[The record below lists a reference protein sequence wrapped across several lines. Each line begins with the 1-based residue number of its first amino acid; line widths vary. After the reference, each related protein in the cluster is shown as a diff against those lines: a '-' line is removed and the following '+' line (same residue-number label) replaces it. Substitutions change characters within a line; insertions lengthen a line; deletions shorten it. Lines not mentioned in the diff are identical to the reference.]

1 MNSPMSRKQ
10 FMAALGVGGLALNS
24 LEAGAETPGL
34 GAETPGL
41 GTGAPSSPSAT
52 PASLA
57 SLLNLDDVEAQARTV
72 MLPSVYD
79 FVSGAAADE
88 ITVRW
93 NREKYRD
100 IRLQAKILRDLSGLD
115 CSTTLLG
122 EKMSTPI
129 LLAPTSGHK
138 LSHPE
143 GELATARGAG
153 AFGATMVLSSGST
166 TSIEDVMRV
175 ATHPV
180 WFQLYVFKDRGLSR
194 ALVER
199 VQAAGAK
206 ALCLTVDSPLDG
218 ARNRQQRANV
228 QLPPG
233 VSYPHYVGIHEPGS
247 IQTLDTVQPFNLM
260 WRDVEWLRSFAKVPV
275 LLKGVMNPADAETGV
290 KAGAAGIIVSNHGGR
305 CLDTQPATIEVLP
318 RVVEAVQGRVPVIV
332 DGGIR
337 RGTDIVKAIALGA
350 AAVQIGRPY
359 VYGLAAGGAPGVTH
373 VLKILRQELLMAMS
387 LLGCRTIASID
398 RSILWK

>member
-1 MNSPMSRKQ
+1 
-10 FMAALGVGGLALNS
+10 MAALGVGGLALNS
-24 LEAGAETPGL
+24 LDAAGTSGGGGAGATAPG
-34 GAETPGL
+34 
-41 GTGAPSSPSAT
+41 S
-52 PASLA
+52 ASLDP
-57 SLLNLDDVEAQARTV
+57 LLNLDDVEAAARNV
-72 MLPSVYD
+72 MLPAVYD
-79 FVSGAAADE
+79 FVAGAAADE
-88 ITVRW
+88 LTVRW

-100 IRLQAKILRDLSGLD
+100 IRLQARVLRDLSGLD

-122 EKMSTPI
+122 QRMSTPI
-129 LLAPTSGHK
+129 LLAPTASHR

-143 GELATARGAG
+143 GELATVRGAG
-153 AFGATMVLSSGST
+153 AFGATMVLSSGSN
-166 TSIEDVMRV
+166 TSIEDVV
-175 ATHPV
+175 AAATHPV
-180 WFQLYVFKDRGLSR
+180 WFQLYVSRDRGLSR

-206 ALCLTVDSPLDG
+206 ALCVTVDSPLDG
-218 ARNRQQRANV
+218 PRNRQMRAPV

-233 VSYPHYVGIHEPGS
+233 VTYPHYVGIRDPAS
-247 IQTLDTVQPFNLM
+247 IQTLDVVQPLNLM
-260 WRDVEWLRSFAKVPV
+260 WRDIEWLRSFTKVPM
-275 LLKGVMNPADAETGV
+275 LLKGVMNPADAEIGL
-290 KAGAAGIIVSNHGGR
+290 KAGADGIIVSNHGGR
-305 CLDTQPATIEVLP
+305 CLDTQPATVEALP
-318 RVVEAVQGRVPVIV
+318 RVVEAVNGRVPVIV

-387 LLGCRTIASID
+387 LLGCPTIASID

>member
-1 MNSPMSRKQ
+1 
-10 FMAALGVGGLALNS
+10 MAALGVGGLALNS
-24 LEAGAETPGL
+24 LDAAGTSGGGGADATAPG
-34 GAETPGL
+34 
-41 GTGAPSSPSAT
+41 S
-52 PASLA
+52 ASLDP
-57 SLLNLDDVEAQARTV
+57 LLNLDDVEAAARNV
-72 MLPSVYD
+72 MLPAVYD
-79 FVSGAAADE
+79 FVAGAAADE
-88 ITVRW
+88 LTVRW

-100 IRLQAKILRDLSGLD
+100 IRLQARVLRDLSGLD

-122 EKMSTPI
+122 QRMSTPI
-129 LLAPTSGHK
+129 LLAPTASHR

-143 GELATARGAG
+143 GELATVRGAG
-153 AFGATMVLSSGST
+153 AFGATMVLSSGSN
-166 TSIEDVMRV
+166 TSIEDVV
-175 ATHPV
+175 AAATHPV
-180 WFQLYVFKDRGLSR
+180 WFQLYVSRDRGLSR

-206 ALCLTVDSPLDG
+206 ALCVTVDSPLDG
-218 ARNRQQRANV
+218 PRNRQMRAPV

-233 VSYPHYVGIHEPGS
+233 VTYPHYVGIRDPAS
-247 IQTLDTVQPFNLM
+247 IQTLDVVQPLNLM
-260 WRDVEWLRSFAKVPV
+260 WRDIEWLRSFTKVPM
-275 LLKGVMNPADAETGV
+275 LLKGVMNPADAEIGL
-290 KAGAAGIIVSNHGGR
+290 KAGADGIIVSNHGGR
-305 CLDTQPATIEVLP
+305 CLDTQPATVEALP
-318 RVVEAVQGRVPVIV
+318 RVVEAVNGRVPVIV

-387 LLGCRTIASID
+387 LLGCPTIASID

>member
-1 MNSPMSRKQ
+1 MSRKE
-10 FMAALGVGGLALNS
+10 FIAALGAGGLVLNS
-24 LEAGAETPGL
+24 LEGATGTPGRDAPPQAPAAPAAL
-34 GAETPGL
+34 AEL
-41 GTGAPSSPSAT
+41 I
-52 PASLA
+52 SL
-57 SLLNLDDVEAQARTV
+57 DEVEAQARKV
-72 MLPSVYD
+72 MQPSVYD
-79 FVSGAAADE
+79 FVSGGAADE
-88 ITVRW
+88 ITVRR
-93 NREKYRD
+93 NRDKYRD
-100 IRLQAKILRDLSGLD
+100 ILVQAKILQDLSGLD

-122 EKMSTPI
+122 ERMATPI

-166 TSIEDVMRV
+166 TSIEDVMGV

-180 WFQLYVFKDRGLSR
+180 WFQLYVFKDRGLTR

-206 ALCLTVDSPLDG
+206 ALCVTVDSPLDG

-233 VSYPHYVGIHEPGS
+233 VSYPHYVGIREPGS
-247 IQTLDTVQPFNLM
+247 IQTLETVQPFNLL
-260 WRDVEWLRSFAKVPV
+260 WRDIEWLRSFTKVPL
-275 LLKGVMNPADAETGV
+275 LLKGVMNPADAIIGLKTG
-290 KAGAAGIIVSNHGGR
+290 ADGIIVSNHGGR
-305 CLDTQPATIEVLP
+305 CLDTQPATIEALP
-318 RVVEAVQGRVPVIV
+318 RVVEAVNGRAPVIV

-337 RGTDIVKAIALGA
+337 RGTDIAKAIALGA

-359 VYGLAAGGAPGVTH
+359 VYGLAAGGAEGVTH

-387 LLGCRTIASID
+387 LLGCPTIASID

>member
-1 MNSPMSRKQ
+1 
-10 FMAALGVGGLALNS
+10 MAALGVGGLALNS
-24 LEAGAETPGL
+24 LE
-34 GAETPGL
+34 
-41 GTGAPSSPSAT
+41 GTTTT
-52 PASLA
+52 PAGVASASLPA
-57 SLLNLDDVEAQARTV
+57 GSAPLEPLLNLDDVEAQARAI

-88 ITVRW
+88 LTVRW

-100 IRLQAKILRDLSGLD
+100 IRLQARVLRDLSGLD

-122 EKMSTPI
+122 QRMATPI
-129 LLAPTSGHK
+129 LLAPTSGHR

-166 TSIEDVMRV
+166 TSIEDVMSV

-180 WFQLYVFKDRGLSR
+180 WFQLYVMKDRGLTR

-199 VQAAGAK
+199 VQAAGVK
-206 ALCLTVDSPLDG
+206 ALCVTVDSPLDG

-233 VSYPHYVGIHEPGS
+233 VTYPHYAGLRDAIS
-247 IQTLDTVQPFNLM
+247 IQTLDVVKPFNLM
-260 WRDVEWLRSFAKVPV
+260 WDDIEWLRSFIKVPM
-275 LLKGVMNPADAETGV
+275 LLKGVMNPEDAATGL
-290 KAGAAGIIVSNHGGR
+290 KAGADGIIVSNHGGR
-305 CLDTQPATIEVLP
+305 CLDTQPATIEALP
-318 RVVEAVQGRVPVIV
+318 RVVDAVNGRVPVIV

-387 LLGCRTIASID
+387 LLGRPTLASID
-398 RSILWK
+398 RTILWK

>member
-1 MNSPMSRKQ
+1 MNPPMSRKQ

-24 LEAGAETPGL
+24 LE
-34 GAETPGL
+34 
-41 GTGAPSSPSAT
+41 GTTTT
-52 PASLA
+52 PAGVASASLPA
-57 SLLNLDDVEAQARTV
+57 GSAPLEPLLNLDDVEAQARAI

-88 ITVRW
+88 LTVRW

-100 IRLQAKILRDLSGLD
+100 IRLQARVLRDLSGLD

-122 EKMSTPI
+122 QRMATPI
-129 LLAPTSGHK
+129 LLAPTSGHR

-166 TSIEDVMRV
+166 TSIEDVMSV

-180 WFQLYVFKDRGLSR
+180 WFQLYVMKDRGLTR

-199 VQAAGAK
+199 VQAAGVK
-206 ALCLTVDSPLDG
+206 ALCVTVDSPLDG

-233 VSYPHYVGIHEPGS
+233 VTYPHYAGLRDAIS
-247 IQTLDTVQPFNLM
+247 IQTLDVVKPFNLM
-260 WRDVEWLRSFAKVPV
+260 WDDIEWLRSFIKVPM
-275 LLKGVMNPADAETGV
+275 LLKGVMNPEDAATGL
-290 KAGAAGIIVSNHGGR
+290 KAGADGIIVSNHGGR
-305 CLDTQPATIEVLP
+305 CLDTQPATIEALP
-318 RVVEAVQGRVPVIV
+318 RVVDAVNGRVPVIV

-387 LLGCRTIASID
+387 LLGRPTLASID
-398 RSILWK
+398 RTILWK

>member
-1 MNSPMSRKQ
+1 MNPSISRKE
-10 FMAALGVGGLALNS
+10 FIAALGASTLAASS
-24 LEAGAETPGL
+24 LEGATGGAGTASAPAPG
-34 GAETPGL
+34 
-41 GTGAPSSPSAT
+41 SANLST
-52 PASLA
+52 
-57 SLLNLDDVEAQARTV
+57 LLSLDDVEAKAREI
-72 MLPSVYD
+72 MSPSVFD

-100 IRLQAKILRDLSGLD
+100 IRLQPRVLRDLAGLD

-122 EKMSTPI
+122 QRMSTPI

-138 LSHPE
+138 LTHPE

-153 AFGATMVLSSGST
+153 EFGATMVLSSGAT
-166 TSIEDVMRV
+166 TSIEDVIGV
-175 ATHPV
+175 ATQPV
-180 WFQLYVFKDRGLSR
+180 WFQLYVFKDRALSR

-206 ALCLTVDSPLDG
+206 AICVTVDSPLDG

-233 VSYPHYVGIHEPGS
+233 VSYPHYVGIREPGS
-247 IQTLDTVQPFNLM
+247 IQTLDVVQPANLL
-260 WRDVEWLRSFAKVPV
+260 WRDIEWLRSFTKVPL
-275 LLKGVMNPADAETGV
+275 LLKGVMNPADAEIGL
-290 KAGAAGIIVSNHGGR
+290 KSGADGIIVSNHGGR
-305 CLDTQPATIEVLP
+305 CLDTQPATVEALP
-318 RVVEAVQGRVPVIV
+318 RVVEAVAGRVPVIV

-337 RGTDIVKAIALGA
+337 RGTDIAKALALGA

-387 LLGCRTIASID
+387 LLGCPTIASLD

>member
-1 MNSPMSRKQ
+1 MNPPMSRKE
-10 FMAALGVGGLALNS
+10 FIAALGASSLAVKS
-24 LEAGAETPGL
+24 LEGAGETPGREAVAQAGPVSAAL
-34 GAETPGL
+34 AE
-41 GTGAPSSPSAT
+41 
-52 PASLA
+52 
-57 SLLNLDDVEAQARTV
+57 LLSLDDVEAQARKV

-88 ITVRW
+88 ITVRR
-93 NREKYRD
+93 NRDKYRD
-100 IRLQAKILRDLSGLD
+100 ILVQAKILQDLSGLD

-122 EKMSTPI
+122 QRMATPI

-166 TSIEDVMRV
+166 TSIEDVMGV

-180 WFQLYVFKDRGLSR
+180 WFQLYVFKDRGLTR

-206 ALCLTVDSPLDG
+206 ALCVTVDSPLDG

-233 VSYPHYVGIHEPGS
+233 VSYPHYVGIREPGS
-247 IQTLDTVQPFNLM
+247 IQTLETVQPFNLL
-260 WRDVEWLRSFAKVPV
+260 WRDIEWLRSFTKVPL
-275 LLKGVMNPADAETGV
+275 LLKGVMNPADAAIGLKTG
-290 KAGAAGIIVSNHGGR
+290 ADGIIVSNHGGR
-305 CLDTQPATIEVLP
+305 CLDTQPATIEALP
-318 RVVEAVQGRVPVIV
+318 RVVEAVSGRVPVIV

-350 AAVQIGRPY
+350 SAVQIGRPY
-359 VYGLAAGGAPGVTH
+359 VYGLAAGGAEGVTH

-387 LLGCRTIASID
+387 LLGCPTIASID